1 MFDYQFLVEVLIGGL
16 LSGVMYSLV
25 AIGFVLIYKTSG
37 VLNFAQG
44 AMLLFAALTF
54 VSLVERGA
62 PFFAALAATLV
73 IMVVLGIATERAVLR
88 PLVNQPPIT
97 LFMAT
102 LGLSYVIEG
111 TAQLLWGTQV
121 HGLDIGISD
130 VPFEV
135 AGVLISRFD
144 LFAAAVAGSLV
155 ALFALFF
162 RYTRTG
168 LSFRAVADDQFA
180 ALAVGLRLPRVWAAV
195 WTVAGIVAL
204 VGGLLWGARLG
215 VQFSL
220 SLVVL
225 KALPVLV
232 LGGFDSIAGA
242 IVGGLLVGAIEKLAE
257 VYVGPSFGGGIEAWA
272 AYVAALAL
280 LLIRP
285 SGLFGQKL
293 VEGVRHAGPHSCQ
306 IELVLRRDPVDRPR
320 DCGCVRHRSA
330 RGVGLSAR
338 RRAHAI
344 PGAVACCCRAQRLD
358 RLCRAGLARLGRL
371 PRCRRLRRVQSSFS
385 CPRIA
390 AAHRSGAGRGC
401 RSRHRH
407 RIRAAEPAV
416 ARVLSRGIDARRA
429 VLRAVGADQIQLVL
443 QRQSIWG
450 D

>member
-1 MFDYQFLVEVLIGGL
+1 MFDFQFLLEVLIGGL

-54 VSLVERGA
+54 VSLIERGTS
-62 PFFAALAATLV
+62 FAVALAATLA
-73 IMVVLGIATERAVLR
+73 IMIALGITIERAVLR

-111 TAQLLWGTQV
+111 VAQLLWGTQV
-121 HGLDIGISD
+121 HGLDVGISD

-155 ALFALFF
+155 TLFALFF

-168 LSFRAVADDQFA
+168 ISFRAVADDQFA
-180 ALAVGLRLPRVWAAV
+180 ALAVGLRLSRVWAAV

-232 LGGFDSIAGA
+232 LGGFDSVAGA

-257 VYVGPSFGGGIEAWA
+257 VYVGPFFGGGIEAWA
-272 AYVAALAL
+272 AYAVALGFM
-280 LLIRP
+280 LIRP

-293 VEGVRHAGPHSCQ
+293 VE
-306 IELVLRRDPVDRPR
+306 
-320 DCGCVRHRSA
+320 
-330 RGVGLSAR
+330 
-338 RRAHAI
+338 
-344 PGAVACCCRAQRLD
+344 
-358 RLCRAGLARLGRL
+358 
-371 PRCRRLRRVQSSFS
+371 RV
-385 CPRIA
+385 
-390 AAHRSGAGRGC
+390 
-401 RSRHRH
+401 
-407 RIRAAEPAV
+407 
-416 ARVLSRGIDARRA
+416 
-429 VLRAVGADQIQLVL
+429 
-443 QRQSIWG
+443 
-450 D
+450 

>member
-1 MFDYQFLVEVLIGGL
+1 MFDYQFLIEVLVGGL

-54 VSLVERGA
+54 VSLIERGISFLVA
-62 PFFAALAATLV
+62 FLVTLA
-73 IMVVLGIATERAVLR
+73 IMVVLGVSVERTVLR

-111 TAQLLWGTQV
+111 AAQLLWGTQV

-130 VPFEV
+130 VPLDI
-135 AGVLISRFD
+135 AGVFISRFD

-168 LSFRAVADDQFA
+168 LSFRAVADDPFA
-180 ALAVGLRLPRVWAAV
+180 ALAVGLRLPRVWASV
-195 WTVAGIVAL
+195 WTASGIVAL
-204 VGGLLWGARLG
+204 VAGLLWGARLG

-242 IVGGLLVGAIEKLAE
+242 IIGGLLIGAIEKLAE
-257 VYVGPSFGGGIEAWA
+257 VYVGPLFGGGIEAWA
-272 AYVAALAL
+272 AYAVALVL
-280 LLIRP
+280 LLVRP

-293 VEGVRHAGPHSCQ
+293 VE
-306 IELVLRRDPVDRPR
+306 
-320 DCGCVRHRSA
+320 
-330 RGVGLSAR
+330 
-338 RRAHAI
+338 
-344 PGAVACCCRAQRLD
+344 
-358 RLCRAGLARLGRL
+358 
-371 PRCRRLRRVQSSFS
+371 RV
-385 CPRIA
+385 
-390 AAHRSGAGRGC
+390 
-401 RSRHRH
+401 
-407 RIRAAEPAV
+407 
-416 ARVLSRGIDARRA
+416 
-429 VLRAVGADQIQLVL
+429 
-443 QRQSIWG
+443 
-450 D
+450 